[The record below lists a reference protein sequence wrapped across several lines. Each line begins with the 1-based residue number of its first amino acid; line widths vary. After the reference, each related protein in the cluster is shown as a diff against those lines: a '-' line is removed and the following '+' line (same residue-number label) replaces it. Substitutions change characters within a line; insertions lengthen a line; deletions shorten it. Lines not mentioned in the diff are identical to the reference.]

1 MSSAQLRSGDNKA
14 VAANASRHPLIYVF
28 GVLGFCTFLG
38 IGYFF
43 QLINDPQKFPI
54 KKIAVDGEF
63 LNIKPVEVETLV
75 SNGVVGGFF
84 NLDVEYLQRKILL
97 NPWIESV
104 SVRRIW
110 PDSIRVSIKE
120 QDPAAYW
127 GKHALLNAQADIFAP
142 VEMPNDLAL
151 VKLNGPIGTEGMM
164 LKRYAEIQRALHD
177 TGIEI
182 GALEMSERRSWQ
194 IETSRGVVIK
204 LGRNDLFKKI
214 QRLINAYDNALSTEW
229 EHVSMVDL
237 RYTNGL
243 TVRRA
248 VPAAQIAAG

>member
-1 MSSAQLRSGDNKA
+1 ML
-14 VAANASRHPLIYVF
+14 L
-28 GVLGFCTFLG
+28 
-38 IGYFF
+38 FF

-110 PDSIRVSIKE
+110 PDSIRVSIRE

-127 GKHALLNAQADIFAP
+127 GQHALLNAQADIFAP
-142 VEMPNDLAL
+142 VEMPNDLPL

-182 GALEMSERRSWQ
+182 SALEMSERRSWQ

-229 EHVSMVDL
+229 EQVSMVDL
-237 RYTNGL
+237 RYTHGL